1 MTTKDSPIG
10 VLREQAEKVARVLKA
25 AERGSISKSDP
36 AHKLVDALSKG
47 QATLVVAMD
56 DKFIK
61 ITVSREVVSASTEAE
76 ITEYILA
83 QMREEK
89 LNG

>member
-10 VLREQAEKVARVLKA
+10 VLRAQAEKVAKVLKA
-25 AERGSISKSDP
+25 AELREIGKSDP
-36 AHKLVDALSKG
+36 AHKLADALSKG
-47 QATLVVAMD
+47 EATFGIAMD
-56 DKFIK
+56 DKFIR
-61 ITVSREVVSASTEAE
+61 ITVSREVVRTSTESE